1 MKKNNRTLTLITSA
15 VSALSVMAA
24 AAPAQSFAEAEGP
37 YDIDRDLVNVHDID
51 LSDMTYDFGG
61 KDDYEKDGKANY
73 YDFLIIEKEINRIY
87 AKDGFPNKKY
97 SCSEVEL
104 SEEAQKANLTPE
116 LFDLTND
123 MCISPEDYFVYLKAV
138 SAAYRS
144 VFINGEAAFAIIG
157 CALED
162 ETEIVVPSSL
172 YDGLHSCI
180 LPVQE
185 IAPEAFSFCEKVE
198 KVYLNDY
205 RQPEWIN
212 NYGFLLNEGG
222 EVKAST
228 YLRIKNNAFKGCRNL
243 ADIYF
248 PQNIVME
255 SGALNDTAF
264 NWNTYNHF
272 DEGGVDYYRDSNTSS
287 PAILAYRLI
296 DPDSYSDTDLTFM
309 DGTTSI
315 NDEIAYKP
323 PFGESIENVNIPASV
338 KYIGFN
344 AFKNCR
350 KLEKVNGHEYSG
362 LGTNV
367 QKKIKRFINAFDGT
381 PFITKETQRIV
392 NHIASNLE
400 KSFTPE
406 TTESEKVKAVIK
418 EVVSNI
424 TYTSYISPE
433 EISIYPSTLYNSF
446 DYSRLNYGSINAGLN
461 TNFTECGGISMTTSL
476 ILDTLGI
483 KNHLAGAENHAYNLV
498 WMKNES
504 TGKYE
509 WHEVDVTTFT
519 GNYLTKSAAN
529 AGKNYK
535 EIRRDA
541 ANALGDSNLW
551 DIVYEKDS
559 NLHGED
565 AFIGFTNSELKQF
578 TESGH
583 TFFYVVNNNDR
594 STVNVYKY
602 NSTENADEIESAL
615 NILNDSTFVVSTK

>member
-1 MKKNNRTLTLITSA
+1 
-15 VSALSVMAA
+15 
-24 AAPAQSFAEAEGP
+24 
-37 YDIDRDLVNVHDID
+37 
-51 LSDMTYDFGG
+51 
-61 KDDYEKDGKANY
+61 
-73 YDFLIIEKEINRIY
+73 
-87 AKDGFPNKKY
+87 
-97 SCSEVEL
+97 
-104 SEEAQKANLTPE
+104 
-116 LFDLTND
+116 
-123 MCISPEDYFVYLKAV
+123 
-138 SAAYRS
+138 
-144 VFINGEAAFAIIG
+144 
-157 CALED
+157 
-162 ETEIVVPSSL
+162 
-172 YDGLHSCI
+172 
-180 LPVQE
+180 
-185 IAPEAFSFCEKVE
+185 
-198 KVYLNDY
+198 
-205 RQPEWIN
+205 
-212 NYGFLLNEGG
+212 
-222 EVKAST
+222 
-228 YLRIKNNAFKGCRNL
+228 
-243 ADIYF
+243 
-248 PQNIVME
+248 
-255 SGALNDTAF
+255 
-264 NWNTYNHF
+264 
-272 DEGGVDYYRDSNTSS
+272 
-287 PAILAYRLI
+287 
-296 DPDSYSDTDLTFM
+296 M

-315 NDEIAYKP
+315 NDEIAYKHP
-323 PFGESIENVNIPASV
+323 CGESIENVNIPDSV

-565 AFIGFTNSELKQF
+565 AFIGFTNSELRQF

-583 TFFYVVNNNDR
+583 TFFYVVNNADR